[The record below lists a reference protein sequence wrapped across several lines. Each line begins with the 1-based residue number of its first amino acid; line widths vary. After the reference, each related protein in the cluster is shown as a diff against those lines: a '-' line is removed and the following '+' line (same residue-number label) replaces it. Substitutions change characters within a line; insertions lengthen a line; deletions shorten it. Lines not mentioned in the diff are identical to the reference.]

1 MKTLTCPNCGT
12 EIPLEEAVTHQIREE
27 LQRELQAKST
37 EREKAFAD
45 RELELAHLRT
55 QFEKRTQ
62 SLDAE
67 IEQRVRAQSD
77 ELCKQARKE
86 AENSFALN
94 LEHLRIELGEKDKK
108 LAEAT
113 KNELELRMKQ
123 RELESRQRA
132 VDLEVARKV
141 DAGLEKVRE
150 EARRTATE
158 EQHLH
163 LSEKEKVIN
172 DLRREIVALK
182 QKAEQGSQQLQGEV
196 LEIELE
202 SLLKQRFPTD
212 AIVPVSKGVRGADLL
227 HRVRTISGR
236 ECGTIAWETKR
247 TRNWAQSWI
256 PKLKEDQRSQA
267 AEIAVLVTEAL
278 PDGVRTFE
286 LIDGVW
292 VTTPSCAMALATAL
306 RQGLVSV
313 ANERLA
319 ANGKTDK
326 MEQLYEYL
334 AGTEFRQKIE
344 AIVEGFV
351 TMKTDLESEKRAL
364 AKIWARREKQIEQ
377 VITNTALMYGN
388 VQGIIGQSTL
398 PEIQC
403 LALAGLPENDDIL
416 ETGESG

>member
-141 DAGLEKVRE
+141 DAGLEKVRRRQE
-150 EARRTATE
+150 EPP
-158 EQHLH
+158 
-163 LSEKEKVIN
+163 
-172 DLRREIVALK
+172 
-182 QKAEQGSQQLQGEV
+182 QKNN
-196 LEIELE
+196 I
-202 SLLKQRFPTD
+202 FT
-212 AIVPVSKGVRGADLL
+212 
-227 HRVRTISGR
+227 
-236 ECGTIAWETKR
+236 
-247 TRNWAQSWI
+247 
-256 PKLKEDQRSQA
+256 
-267 AEIAVLVTEAL
+267 
-278 PDGVRTFE
+278 
-286 LIDGVW
+286 
-292 VTTPSCAMALATAL
+292 
-306 RQGLVSV
+306 
-313 ANERLA
+313 
-319 ANGKTDK
+319 
-326 MEQLYEYL
+326 
-334 AGTEFRQKIE
+334 
-344 AIVEGFV
+344 
-351 TMKTDLESEKRAL
+351 
-364 AKIWARREKQIEQ
+364 
-377 VITNTALMYGN
+377 
-388 VQGIIGQSTL
+388 
-398 PEIQC
+398 
-403 LALAGLPENDDIL
+403 
-416 ETGESG
+416 